1 MEMNQAEPRPLRI
14 LLGSGFF
21 ESELPSF
28 REYSYSKELA
38 ALGHQVTL
46 MCGDQSY
53 VWQRSRVRL
62 PATNPTSND
71 AAFAAATGVTVLRR
85 RIFFRYS
92 DFVLYLPVIREI
104 RRADVVHVI
113 EFRTGITV
121 IIALLAR
128 MFGKPVVYDHEQR
141 GDRTEKWY
149 SRVDS
154 LFRRVLIFVG
164 SLTVSGVRH
173 TVLANREHFR
183 SCTPREVEA
192 FFAPL
197 GVDPER
203 FYYDDVARQALRTE
217 LGFAPTDRVAVM
229 SGKLHKL
236 KRVVDVAKAC
246 RRAGV
251 RLILV
256 GTITPDVADELAL
269 LPPDTFSVVKQ
280 ATPERLRDLYN
291 AADYTI
297 FTTFSVSY
305 WEAYATGCHLVLPD
319 SAFTQL
325 VFAGDPNVTLFGSPQ
340 MFRVSDEE
348 YREGVDIAD
357 MLHDALATRTLPQRQ
372 SRMRFSAKTQ
382 CRELANLYARLI
394 SAKGKKASY
403 PA

>member
-1 MEMNQAEPRPLRI
+1 MRI

-38 ALGHQVTL
+38 ALGHHVTL

-53 VWQRSRVRL
+53 LWQGSRVRL
-62 PATNPTSND
+62 PATNPIAND
-71 AAFAAATGVTVLRR
+71 AEFAAVTGVKVLRR

-121 IIALLAR
+121 VIALLAR

-154 LFRRVLIFVG
+154 LFRRALIFVG

-183 SCTPREVEA
+183 SCTPRDVDA
-192 FFAPL
+192 IFAPL

-203 FYYDDVARQALRTE
+203 FFYDDVTRQAVRAD
-217 LGFAPTDRVAVM
+217 LGFALTDRVAVM

-236 KRVVDVAKAC
+236 KHVVDVAKAC
-246 RRAGV
+246 QRAGV

-256 GTITPDVADELAL
+256 GTIAPDVADELAL
-269 LPPDTFSVVKQ
+269 LPPGTSTILPQ
-280 ATPERLRDLYN
+280 ARPERLRDLYN
-291 AADYTI
+291 AVDYAI

-305 WEAYATGCHLVLPD
+305 WEAYATGCHLILPD

-325 VFAGDPNVTLFGSPQ
+325 VFQGDPNVTAFGSPQ

-348 YREGVDIAD
+348 YREGVDITD
-357 MLHDALATRTLPQRQ
+357 PLHDALRARTLPPRQ
-372 SRMRFSAKTQ
+372 SRMRFSAKVQ

-394 SAKGKKASY
+394 SAKAKKASY
-403 PA
+403 AT